1 VGPLVIG
8 TERAPRGLYSF
19 SFFFFSGFAKLVVVW
34 VGPFDVKFVWA
45 SIFTDRPLS
54 NAEFG
59 LGFGLD
65 RPLNQ
70 KENTLFDLCK
80 W

>member
-45 SIFTDRPLS
+45 YIHGPAF
-54 NAEFG
+54 E
-59 LGFGLD
+59 
-65 RPLNQ
+65 
-70 KENTLFDLCK
+70 
-80 W
+80 